1 MDRHLVGLLQAANPW
16 LTEPDSFKR
25 AAAKHLPPHYLPR
38 TVERA
43 ARWPAEGKAHL
54 LVGARQGGKSSLLW
68 HWFVQN
74 NRPPLYLNAEE
85 YLIRDWCTSPTL
97 FVQQLA
103 DVSPTGMPLFIE
115 EAQHLKDAGLFIKGL
130 IDNRLERPLFVT
142 GSSSFHLHAKTRES

>member
-1 MDRHLVGLLQAANPW
+1 M
-16 LTEPDSFKR
+16 
-25 AAAKHLPPHYLPR
+25 
-38 TVERA
+38 ERA

-54 LVGARQGGKSSLLW
+54 LVGARQVGKSSLLW